1 MIEPRTSNLLG
12 ALTTALHDHL
22 NKRMENEFSF
32 AGETP
37 AALVTI
43 GHNEGRTVDF
53 LSKALELSHSGTVRL
68 VEKLEQSGLVR
79 KKAGTDKR
87 TVTLYVTEQGRR
99 KMQNIVRTRRHCLDE
114 LLGVL
119 SGKEQKQFTS
129 MLERMLQFM
138 THDDDSAEAICKLC
152 EVDVCPQDRC
162 PVTLAGLRHE
172 KKTGAPTK
180 QIGR

>member
-1 MIEPRTSNLLG
+1 MIEPRTTNLLG
-12 ALTTALHDHL
+12 ALITGLHDHL
-22 NKRMENEFSF
+22 SKRIEDEFSF

-43 GHNEGRTVDF
+43 GYNEGRTVDF

-79 KKAGTDKR
+79 KGSGADKR
-87 TVTLYVTEQGRR
+87 TVTLHVTEQGRR
-99 KMQNIVRTRRHCLDE
+99 KMQSITRTRRHCIDE

-119 SGKEQKQFTS
+119 SAKERKQFTG
-129 MLERMLQFM
+129 MVERMLQFM
-138 THDDDSAEAICKLC
+138 THGEDSAEAICKLC
-152 EVDVCPQDRC
+152 EVDVCPQNRC

-172 KKTGAPTK
+172 KKTGVTATS
-180 QIGR
+180 